1 MNNEASKI
9 KRRNFKTNY
18 VEDKKKKRQ
27 KKRKKIKL
35 NVSDHEVADVDL
47 PSSADVSPVSDD
59 KKLSHSNF
67 ENNEKEK
74 LQGNISEIRN
84 LTGFDKSRNIE
95 KSDSAETNI
104 QDLKLFNKV
113 TEAVLPILKEYTPRI
128 EESTKV
134 VYEGNALTK
143 DLFVDRKAMK
153 AASVWCQKVKDAI
166 KKEDQLTD
174 DFYEKELSTI
184 KGLNLSKSD
193 EEIVLKSINKSRTR
207 SKDILEKRHNLFDQ
221 ISDTSLEIIKVAN
234 KNFGNNFL
242 KDNAVVFVDDNDL
255 EKYNELILKLGQI
268 EKKLNEVDILAIQ
281 EQQELADKLTE
292 IAK

>member
-1 MNNEASKI
+1 MDSRKI
-9 KRRNFKTNY
+9 
-18 VEDKKKKRQ
+18 
-27 KKRKKIKL
+27 I
-35 NVSDHEVADVDL
+35 VSVVALAVVYKF
-47 PSSADVSPVSDD
+47 VSN
-59 KKLSHSNF
+59 SNF

-74 LQGNISEIRN
+74 LQENISEIRN

-95 KSDSAETNI
+95 KNDSAETNI

-143 DLFVDRKAMK
+143 DVFVDRKAMK

-193 EEIVLKSINKSRTR
+193 EEIVFKSINKSRKR
-207 SKDILEKRHNLFDQ
+207 SKDILEKRHNLFVQ

-242 KDNAVVFVDDNDL
+242 KGNAVVFVDDNDL
-255 EKYNELILKLGQI
+255 EKYNELILKLGEI